1 MFNHIALDA
10 INNTYLKNGIAGLLE
25 DSQSF
30 SYFKSRLLDLQESHN
45 CITFTDQIS
54 VMIKKLGTDHDDLI
68 VYCDD
73 DVNIDGWTWLP
84 SDFLSWK
91 HVFSLSGADSIKIEK
106 GRMRKV
112 ELTVKENLV
121 LRMSAEGLCRDAISG
136 KLSMPTRTVNYLKSK
151 GMKKL
156 GISGNLELL
165 VWREYSNYYLIQND
179 N

>member
-84 SDFLSWK
+84 SDFLSWQR
-91 HVFSLSGADSIKIEK
+91 VFPLPEADSSKIEK
-106 GRMRKV
+106 SRLKKV
-112 ELTVKENLV
+112 KLSVKERQV
-121 LRMSAEGLCRDAISG
+121 LRMSAAGLCREAISIE
-136 KLSMPTRTVNYLKSK
+136 LNMPTRTVNYSKKK
-151 GMKKL
+151 GMEKL
-156 GISGNLELL
+156 RLHNNVELL
-165 VWREYSNYYLIQND
+165 IWYQYEQSHSYKKR
-179 N
+179 